1 MEYYSQI
8 YAAFAQ
14 AEDSDRC
21 RRLKKRAAEFQREFI
36 LWFDWEGAAL
46 PYGRSLTYRMAQ
58 AAFWPASLLS
68 GAGNCD
74 VGEIKG
80 IVNRNI
86 RYWLSKN
93 IFERDGILNVG
104 YAYGNLTMAER
115 YNSPGSPY
123 WSMKIFLIL
132 ALSDHHPYWS
142 AQEKP
147 FPRQKR
153 LSRLLYA
160 EMLIQQ
166 GEQGAF
172 AYVPAVYNKNVLGH
186 FVEKYGKFVY
196 STKFA
201 FSVAHSCEN
210 LVEAAPDSMLAFVL
224 EGEQQVY
231 VRRRSIRYGVE
242 TDHIWSE
249 WSPVRGISVRTEI
262 WPVPE
267 GHIRRH
273 KIISDKSAAVFDC
286 GFAVA
291 MYEDGYQTESGNGES
306 FAEVRNPVAGDGE
319 VWLADDTEN
328 NRILI
333 FEQENGRFIHT
344 QTFSD
349 IGIRPHYIVYDEK
362 TRCFYALSSMT
373 GELYVFAR
381 EKDSTRMVLKDIRSI
396 DKLNGIYVRSFTI
409 MGDAIYFVSG
419 NSTIIRARL
428 SDLKILE
435 EYPVPPEI
443 AGMVQ
448 LIKIEDYYYI
458 TVSTDADFNQDYATF
473 IRTKDLR
480 SLADGDYED
489 IYSYFIGGGTPY
501 YITAFDGHYYLTEHR
516 LPGHSVWQFDVEDNE
531 IINVVPVY

>member
-1 MEYYSQI
+1 MKKKTTTILSVCIVFLLIFLSSAGILFYIRRTRTREAFLQLSEVNEASKEEKDPRVNPYFDLSVPTYITKLQDTYFLVDCYHDEIIYS
-8 YAAFAQ
+8 
-14 AEDSDRC
+14 D
-21 RRLKKRAAEFQREFI
+21 
-36 LWFDWEGAAL
+36 
-46 PYGRSLTYRMAQ
+46 SLTRPLNE
-58 AAFWPASLLS
+58 W
-68 GAGNCD
+68 
-74 VGEIKG
+74 EIMTDE
-80 IVNRNI
+80 INR
-86 RYWLSKN
+86 
-93 IFERDGILNVG
+93 
-104 YAYGNLTMAER
+104 
-115 YNSPGSPY
+115 
-123 WSMKIFLIL
+123 
-132 ALSDHHPYWS
+132 
-142 AQEKP
+142 
-147 FPRQKR
+147 
-153 LSRLLYA
+153 
-160 EMLIQQ
+160 
-166 GEQGAF
+166 
-172 AYVPAVYNKNVLGH
+172 GH
-186 FVEKYGKFVY
+186 
-196 STKFA
+196 T
-201 FSVAHSCEN
+201 
-210 LVEAAPDSMLAFVL
+210 
-224 EGEQQVY
+224 
-231 VRRRSIRYGVE
+231 
-242 TDHIWSE
+242 
-249 WSPVRGISVRTEI
+249 
-262 WPVPE
+262 
-267 GHIRRH
+267 
-273 KIISDKSAAVFDC
+273 
-286 GFAVA
+286 
-291 MYEDGYQTESGNGES
+291 
-306 FAEVRNPVAGDGE
+306 VAGDGE